1 MKHDNTVKSVI
12 KALNIFKLLV
22 EEGKPVSLSSIS
34 KKADINIS
42 TVYRLLNT
50 LAKLGY
56 VKQNE
61 KELYCL
67 GLHSYEIADL
77 INQNF
82 NIWGLVRPYL
92 KEIVDK
98 CNETSSFAV
107 LEANKIVYIDQIES
121 KNMVKVSTSLKT
133 QNPAYCTGSGK
144 ILLAYLN
151 NKMLEK
157 YIKDTDFIKYT
168 DSTIIDSLSLKKEL
182 NQIKKQ
188 GYATELEEKEKGV
201 HSVAAPIFGMNNKP
215 FGAISISGP
224 SSRITHKYLTE
235 KLIPL
240 IISNAKQI
248 SAELQTV

>member
-1 MKHDNTVKSVI
+1 MKRDNTVKSVI

-22 EEGKPVSLSSIS
+22 EEGKPISLSSIS

-50 LAKLGY
+50 LVKLGY
-56 VKQNE
+56 VKQDE

-82 NIWGLVRPYL
+82 NIRELVRPHL
-92 KEIVDK
+92 KKIVKK

-121 KNMVKVSTSLKT
+121 KNMIKVSTSLKT
-133 QNPAYCTGSGK
+133 KIPAYCTGSGK
-144 ILLAYLN
+144 VLLAYLDN
-151 NKMLEK
+151 EVLEK
-157 YIKDTDFIKYT
+157 YIKNTNFIKYT
-168 DSTIIDSLSLKKEL
+168 NSTIINPLSLKKEL
-182 NQIKKQ
+182 NKVKEQ

-201 HSVAAPIFGMNNKP
+201 HSVAAPIFTMNNKP

-224 SSRITHKYLTE
+224 SSRITHKYLTN

-240 IISNAKQI
+240 IISSAKQL
-248 SAELQTV
+248 STELQTL